1 MVDEEQILSDFING
15 DIDIFYKKMYSPL
28 LAYAVRYLG
37 NDYSFLA
44 EDCVQDAIVL
54 SYEKR
59 STFDYMWQLKGYVYT
74 CVHNNCINVLRKTKR
89 ENDYASQQEDVE
101 DEISAGIIEQET
113 IDLFRKAIDELPEEY
128 QQIFQLNYEQ
138 GLKMKEVAEALNIT
152 FEALKK
158 RKIKMFAILR
168 EKFKDN
174 MAMQALL
181 YIITLC

>member
-1 MVDEEQILSDFING
+1 MIDEEQILTDFING
-15 DIDIFYKKMYSPL
+15 DIDVFYKKMYSPL

-54 SYEKR
+54 SYERR
-59 STFDYMWQLKGYVYT
+59 STFNFMWQLKGYVYT
-74 CVHNNCINVLRKTKR
+74 CVHNNCINILRKTKL
-89 ENDYASQQEDVE
+89 ENDYAAQQKDIE
-101 DEISAGIIEQET
+101 DEIAAGMIEQET
-113 IDLFRKAIDELPEEY
+113 IDLLHKAIEELPEQY
-128 QQIFQLNYEQ
+128 RQIFELNYEQ
-138 GLKMKEVAEALNIT
+138 GMKMKEVADALNIT

-158 RKIKMFAILR
+158 RKIKMFTLLR

-174 MAMQALL
+174 MPMQALL